1 MNTWHTFLQQQG
13 ATISREQH
21 ISFSESPGNYPHF
34 EQQSTLTPLI
44 HLGVIVFDG
53 PDAKSFLQGQV
64 TCDVQQLSPQQSA
77 LGARCNPKGRAL
89 TSFLLHELNE
99 QQLLMIMDHSLV
111 EPTIQELSKYAAF
124 FKVELNDASEQYS
137 LVGLSGELT
146 ANHEQTV
153 TTIPNYQLGDGRRLL
168 IASSDQAQNLWLQLS
183 QDLTPTGTEF
193 WLLQD
198 IRAGL
203 GTLQTETSG
212 MFIPQMLN
220 LQAINGIS
228 FKKGCYTGQEVVA
241 RMKYLGKLK
250 RRMYRITMNSSE
262 LPTPGTACYLQ
273 DQKQSIGN
281 VVIAAKADE
290 HSQEILLVLTE
301 AAAQAETLIIG
312 QGNHQTITQQ
322 PLPYEI

>member
-1 MNTWHTFLQQQG
+1 MNTWHTFLQQQS
-13 ATISREQH
+13 ASISSKNH
-21 ISFSESPGNYPHF
+21 ISFSESPSDYPLL

-44 HLGVIVFDG
+44 HLGLIVLDG

-64 TCDVQQLSPQQSA
+64 TCDVQQLSPQQSIP
-77 LGARCNPKGRAL
+77 GARCNPKGRAL

-111 EPTIQELSKYAAF
+111 ELTIQELSKYAAF

-137 LVGLSGELT
+137 LMGLSGELS
-146 ANHEQTV
+146 ASHEQT
-153 TTIPNYQLGDGRRLL
+153 IAAISNYQLGDGRRLL

-183 QDLTPTGTEF
+183 QDLTPVGTEF
-193 WLLQD
+193 WVLQD

-220 LQAINGIS
+220 LQAIDGIS

-250 RRMYRITMNSSE
+250 RRMYRVTMNSSE
-262 LPTPGTACYLQ
+262 LPAPGTACHLPE
-273 DQKQSIGN
+273 QKQSIGN
-281 VVIAAKADE
+281 VVIAAKANE
-290 HSQEILLVLTE
+290 YSQELLLVLTE
-301 AAAQAETLIIG
+301 AAAQSETLIIG
-312 QGNHQTITQQ
+312 QNNHQTIIQQ